1 MITATELPKKLI
13 NKDTVKQ
20 KIITMKRVEN
30 KFHQHNLTEIK
41 QINNILNIS
50 LSTT

>member
-1 MITATELPKKLI
+1 MITVTELPKKLI

-30 KFHQHNLTEIK
+30 KSHQHNLIGIK